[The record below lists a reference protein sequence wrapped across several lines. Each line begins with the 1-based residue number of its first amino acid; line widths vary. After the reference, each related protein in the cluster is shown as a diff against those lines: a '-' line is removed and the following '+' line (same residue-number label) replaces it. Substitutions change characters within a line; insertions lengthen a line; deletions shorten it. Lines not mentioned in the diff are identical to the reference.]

1 MKTITENFLISILII
16 AFFAIYGSSLGC
28 SDFMMANSGSNIIS
42 ARTMDFAV
50 DLKSELCLIP
60 RGFVVTSI
68 IKEGVKGISFTT
80 KYGFIGI
87 NSLGK
92 DTYSD
97 GLNEEGLSFATLWL
111 PGTEYADPKK
121 NPGKEFISLI
131 DVSSWLL
138 GTCATVDEVK
148 EAMKKVF
155 VCGLFVENIKM
166 IPPVHFVLHDANGK
180 NLVVEY
186 TNGKPQFYD
195 NEFNVTTN
203 YPNFDWQTI
212 NLSNYVDLTNKTPI
226 DNVLKQTGGGAGML
240 GLPGDVTPPS
250 RFVRLYF
257 LNHYCAESTTLQESI
272 ANSIHIL
279 NNVDIVKG
287 EIAEGGYT
295 QWSVVRDHVNKVFY
309 FKDYQNLTLRGVDL
323 KELDFNQKEIKRI
336 SITSG
341 SDWFYDVT
349 KTL

>member
-1 MKTITENFLISILII
+1 MKKIAGIILKHIMII

-28 SDFMMANSGSNIIS
+28 SDFILANSGSYKIS

-50 DLKSELCLIP
+50 DLKSEICLIP
-60 RGFVVTSI
+60 RGLEVTSVI
-68 IKEGVKGISFTT
+68 NEDIKGILFTT
-80 KYGFIGI
+80 KYGFIGM

-92 DTYSD
+92 DSYSD
-97 GLNEEGLSFATLWL
+97 GLNEKGLSCATLWL

-121 NPGKEFISLI
+121 NPGKELISLL
-131 DVSSWLL
+131 DVATWLL

-148 EAMKKVF
+148 EAMKKVL

-166 IPPVHFVLHDANGK
+166 IPPVHFVLHDAQGK

-186 TNGKPQFYD
+186 INGEPHFYD

-212 NLSNYVDLTNKTPI
+212 NLSNYVNLTNKTPI
-226 DNVLKQTGGGAGML
+226 DDVLKQTGAGAGML
-240 GLPGDVTPPS
+240 GLPGDATPPS

-257 LNHYCAESTTLQESI
+257 LNHYCAESKTLQEAI

-279 NNVDIVKG
+279 NNVDVVKG
-287 EIAEGGYT
+287 EIADGGYT
-295 QWSVVRDHVNKVFY
+295 QWSVVRDHGNKVFY
-309 FKDYQNLTLRGVDL
+309 FKDYQNLTLRAIDL
-323 KELDFNQKEIKRI
+323 KKLDFNQKEIKRI
-336 SITSG
+336 SVTSG
-341 SDWFYDVT
+341 SDWFYDIT